1 VKLSSRSTVL
11 TTPSLLAGEPSELQA
26 KIPQAE
32 ELNSWP
38 TTFFLGRDGRVRA
51 VDAGFAAPASGEF
64 NIALKKE
71 VSERIEKLL
80 AENVRASR

>member
-1 VKLSSRSTVL
+1 M
-11 TTPSLLAGEPSELQA
+11 
-26 KIPQAE
+26 
-32 ELNSWP
+32 
-38 TTFFLGRDGRVRA
+38 RA
-51 VDAGFAAPASGEF
+51 VHAGFAAPASGEF